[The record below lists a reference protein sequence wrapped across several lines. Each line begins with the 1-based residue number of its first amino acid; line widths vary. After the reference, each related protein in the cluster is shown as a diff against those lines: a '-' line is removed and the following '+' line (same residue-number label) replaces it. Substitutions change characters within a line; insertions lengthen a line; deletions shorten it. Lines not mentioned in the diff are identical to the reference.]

1 MIDTGLRKKTP
12 GPKVEDPEKE
22 YVLDPKPP
30 PLTLGKRIS
39 PCLGLLELKNLIEIN
54 SMIFFS
60 IEIIYFNV

>member
-1 MIDTGLRKKTP
+1 M
-12 GPKVEDPEKE
+12 EDPEKE

-30 PLTLGKRIS
+30 PLTLGKQIS